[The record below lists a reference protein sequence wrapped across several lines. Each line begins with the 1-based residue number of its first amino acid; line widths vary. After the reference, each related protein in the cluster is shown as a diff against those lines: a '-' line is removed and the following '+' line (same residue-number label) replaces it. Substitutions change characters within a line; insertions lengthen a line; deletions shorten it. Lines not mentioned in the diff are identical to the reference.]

1 MNAPKQLENPQ
12 FEYKLESQTLEM
24 ARIQQEMAK
33 QSNVRQ
39 QMQPHQDT
47 EELHGEMNNLLQL
60 RSHQQIYCKPD
71 QEPTFEN

>member
-24 ARIQQEMAK
+24 ERIQQETAN
-33 QSNVRQ
+33 QSNMRQ
-39 QMQPHQDT
+39 QMQPHQDAG
-47 EELHGEMNNLLQL
+47 ELQGEVNNLLQL
-60 RSHQQIYCKPD
+60 QSHQKIYCKSD